1 MSMTVDKSLSNSA
14 ISPLAAI
21 ALKLVG
27 IVTILSSLLD
37 FVILLVP
44 PDFTNQQWLLN
55 LTTSIV
61 DRGIVPLVGI
71 ALLLAGYWIE
81 RSSGKA
87 QSGNLLI
94 DFRFWACAIASF
106 LGILYLLVTFL
117 HLNTVNMSRR
127 EALAQIER
135 ETNQVTAQL
144 EEQLPLELEQ
154 QQSQL
159 QLFFQQ
165 EETVQQRAVELGQVP
180 EQLLELKDNPEAIDE
195 FFVQREGELR
205 QRAETQIGTEREEAR
220 RRIYETTIKS
230 AMRIGSSSIL
240 LTIGYVVVGWTG
252 LRRLLSGAKG

>member
-1 MSMTVDKSLSNSA
+1 MTVDKSLSNSA

-55 LTTSIV
+55 LTTNIV

-81 RSSGKA
+81 RTSGKG

-94 DFRFWACAIASF
+94 DLRFWACAIASF
-106 LGILYLLVTFL
+106 LGIVYLLTTFL
-117 HLNTVNMSRR
+117 HVNTVRMSTR
-127 EALAQIER
+127 EALAQVER
-135 ETNQVTAQL
+135 EANQATTQL
-144 EEQLPLELEQ
+144 EERLTAEVNQ

-159 QLFFQQ
+159 QLLFQQ
-165 EETVQQRAVELGQVP
+165 EETLQSAIESGQIP
-180 EQLLELKDNPEAIDE
+180 EQVLDFRDDPAALDDFLSQRVGEA
-195 FFVQREGELR
+195 R
-205 QRAETQIGTEREEAR
+205 QRIETEIGTRREEAR
-220 RRIYETTIKS
+220 GQIREEAIKS
-230 AMRIGSSSIL
+230 ALRIATSSIL

-252 LRRLLSGAKG
+252 LRRLMSGGKG

>member
-1 MSMTVDKSLSNSA
+1 MTVDKSLSNST

-106 LGILYLLVTFL
+106 LGIVYLLVTFL
-117 HLNTVNMSRR
+117 HVNTVRMSSR

-135 ETNQVTAQL
+135 EANQATTEL
-144 EEQLPLELEQ
+144 EERLAGEVNQ
-154 QQSQL
+154 QQNQL
-159 QLFFQQ
+159 QLLFQ
-165 EETVQQRAVELGQVP
+165 EEETLERAVESGQIP
-180 EQLLELKDNPEAIDE
+180 EQVLEFRDNPEALDE
-195 FFVQREGELR
+195 FLNQRVGEAR
-205 QRAETQIGTEREEAR
+205 QRIETEIGTRREEAR
-220 RRIYETTIKS
+220 GQVREEAIKS
-230 AMRIGSSSIL
+230 ALRIAISSIL

-252 LRRLLSGAKG
+252 LRRLMGGAKG